1 MRCLGLNRITNSFL
15 RHIYGALLRYCFG
28 QKTSM
33 TDKVY
38 LILLPF
44 ASLALLVSK
53 PQKNVR
59 GEFCNACIYA
69 AKKFLSTVLDFVSV
83 VACRPE

>member
-1 MRCLGLNRITNSFL
+1 MPVLFFRAYIRRIA
-15 RHIYGALLRYCFG
+15 ALLLW

-53 PQKNVR
+53 P
-59 GEFCNACIYA
+59 
-69 AKKFLSTVLDFVSV
+69 
-83 VACRPE
+83 

>member
-1 MRCLGLNRITNSFL
+1 MLFSPIPTVSLIQSDSERFKNLRGGRRKMPVLFFMAYLRRIA
-15 RHIYGALLRYCFG
+15 ALLLW

-38 LILLPF
+38 LTLLPV

-53 PQKNVR
+53 P
-59 GEFCNACIYA
+59 
-69 AKKFLSTVLDFVSV
+69 
-83 VACRPE
+83 